1 MKSTTFAAALTALS
15 LAACGAP
22 QVAGVPGVILN
33 SADNMRA
40 ATGGERPVVIAGRP
54 PDGAGP
60 EAVAA
65 VLRGPPRFATTTF
78 RAIPLPADDP
88 FTLVIQFGV
97 GGPGPN
103 TCVAPPGGRP
113 AELFAT
119 ATLCRGSRIIN
130 AATVR
135 ARNTAGPGDPEFDR
149 LMRALLVETY
159 RPRNRPP
166 GRDSDSDD

>member
-1 MKSTTFAAALTALS
+1 MKTIALAAALTALT

-22 QVAGVPGVILN
+22 QVAGVPGMFLDT
-33 SADNMRA
+33 AENMRA

-54 PDGAGP
+54 PDGAAP

-65 VLRGPPRFATTTF
+65 VLRGPSRFETTTF

-88 FTLVIQFGV
+88 YTLVIQFGV

-103 TCVAPPGGRP
+103 TCIAPPGGRP

-119 ATLCRGSRIIN
+119 ATLCRGARIIN

-135 ARNTAGPGDPEFDR
+135 ARTAAGPGDPEFDR
-149 LMRALLVETY
+149 LMQALLVETY
-159 RPRNRPP
+159 RPGNRSSRPRQR
-166 GRDSDSDD
+166 G